1 MPEMDCK
8 DGVTKRERWED
19 ACLKDG
25 FSTRTE
31 YGIQRMLILGTNEG
45 CSLVNELCTK
55 SECLTGKEQCCRQY
69 LQTSATKNQGN
80 SHSPTCSSRAR
91 ICAQPQLHG

>member
-25 FSTRTE
+25 FSTHTE
-31 YGIQRMLILGTNEG
+31 YGIQRILILGTNEG
-45 CSLVNELCTK
+45 CS
-55 SECLTGKEQCCRQY
+55 
-69 LQTSATKNQGN
+69 
-80 SHSPTCSSRAR
+80 
-91 ICAQPQLHG
+91 